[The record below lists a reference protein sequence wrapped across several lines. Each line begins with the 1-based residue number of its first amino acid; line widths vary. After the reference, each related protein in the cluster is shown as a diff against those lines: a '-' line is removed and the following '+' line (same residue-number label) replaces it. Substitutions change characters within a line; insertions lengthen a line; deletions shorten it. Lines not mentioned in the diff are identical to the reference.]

1 MGTELTTAVS
11 VEQLRALAERI
22 REAKV
27 SAIKE
32 MKTAIEAMH
41 EEGTLLVQAEMELG
55 AALDGWVDGLADH
68 GVDPMQARYCM
79 KIAKKHKEVKSLF
92 ADPSAAKQMVL
103 HNFAP
108 SAPPKPESEGQG
120 SVAPYTISVR
130 FNVDPMDP
138 SFPRA
143 KWLADPLVRSV
154 IQAVQDLEQG

>member
-55 AALDGWVDGLADH
+55 AAFDGWVDGLADH

-92 ADPSAAKQMVL
+92 SDPSAAKQMVL
-103 HNFAP
+103 QNFAP
-108 SAPPKPESEGQG
+108 PLPPKPETEKPD
-120 SVAPYTISVR
+120 APAYQIVVR
-130 FNVDPMDP
+130 FNIDPMDAA
-138 SFPRA
+138 FPRA
-143 KWLADPLVRSV
+143 RFLAEPQVRSL
-154 IQAVQDLEQG
+154 IQAVQELEG

>member
-55 AALDGWVDGLADH
+55 AAFDGWVDGLADH

-79 KIAKKHKEVKSLF
+79 KVAKKYKEVKSLF

-103 HNFAP
+103 QNFAP
-108 SAPPKPESEGQG
+108 PSPPKPETEKPD
-120 SVAPYTISVR
+120 APAYQITVR

-138 SFPRA
+138 AFPRA
-143 KWLADPLVRSV
+143 RFLSEPQVKSLVQV
-154 IQAVQDLEQG
+154 VQELEG